1 MKNPSIDEFF
11 ENTIKWQQ
19 ELTLLRSIVL
29 DCSLT
34 EELKW
39 KQPCYT
45 FKNKNILMI
54 GGFKENCFISFF
66 KGILLQDQEGLLV
79 SPGENS
85 QSVRMMKFTNSK
97 EISDISSLL
106 KSYIYEAI
114 EVEKAG
120 LRVAIKKAEELI
132 LIDELKEA
140 LTHDSKL
147 NDAFKALTPG
157 RQRAYNIFFSGAK
170 QASTRISRI
179 DNYKQRIL
187 NGKGFNDCTCGLSK
201 RMPTCDGSHKVLKS

>member
-1 MKNPSIDEFF
+1 MKNPAVDEFL
-11 ENTIKWQQ
+11 ENAKKWQQ

-29 DCSLT
+29 DCALT

-45 FKNKNILMI
+45 FQNKNVLII
-54 GGFKENCFISFF
+54 GGFKENCFINFF
-66 KGILLQDQEGLLV
+66 KGALLQDQEKLLV

-85 QSVRMMKFTNSK
+85 QSAKMIKFTNTDQ
-97 EISDISSLL
+97 ISELTPIL
-106 KSYIYEAI
+106 KAYIFESI

-120 LRVAIKKAEELI
+120 LKVELNKDVELVLIEEL
-132 LIDELKEA
+132 EVVLKN
-140 LTHDSKL
+140 DSKL
-147 NDAFKALTPG
+147 NEAFKALTPG

-179 DNYKQRIL
+179 ENYKQRIL
-187 NGKGFNDCTCGLSK
+187 SGKGFNDCICGLSK
-201 RMPTCDGSHKVLKS
+201 RMPTCDGSHKNLK

>member
-1 MKNPSIDEFF
+1 
-11 ENTIKWQQ
+11 
-19 ELTLLRSIVL
+19 VL

>member
-1 MKNPSIDEFF
+1 MKNSAVDEFL
-11 ENTIKWQQ
+11 ENAKKWQQ

-29 DCSLT
+29 ECALT

-45 FKNKNILMI
+45 FQNKNVLII
-54 GGFKENCFISFF
+54 GGFKENCFINFF
-66 KGILLQDQEGLLV
+66 KGALLQDHEKLLV

-85 QSVRMMKFTNSK
+85 QSAKMIKFTNTDQ
-97 EISDISSLL
+97 ISELTPIL
-106 KSYIYEAI
+106 KAFIFEAI

-120 LRVAIKKAEELI
+120 LKVELKKDVELVLNEEL
-132 LIDELKEA
+132 EEVLKN
-140 LTHDSKL
+140 DYKL
-147 NDAFKALTPG
+147 NEAFKALTPG

-179 DNYKQRIL
+179 ENYKQRIL
-187 NGKGFNDCTCGLSK
+187 SGKGFNDCICGLSK
-201 RMPTCDGSHKVLKS
+201 RMPTCDGSHKNLK